1 MDWQLLQVYENDP
14 RPIISP
20 QVVDLIVFTKM
31 KLEGFVDVSSFI
43 ICF

>member
-20 QVVDLIVFTKM
+20 QMVDLVVSIKM

-43 ICF
+43 VFF